1 MKILFL
7 TFYFDPDLCAGS
19 FRASALI
26 RELQERAIDVEVL
39 TTAPNRYSSFTIAS
53 DSYEVRGNV
62 TIRRIS
68 IPKHSSGFMDQIF
81 AFSVFW
87 VKVLWHVR
95 KGKYD
100 AVFATSSRLFTAV
113 LGATISRW
121 RRVPLYLDIRDI
133 FVDTCSDV
141 LSYST
146 RLFLIPCL
154 RGMEKFAFNQA
165 NHINLVS
172 PGFAEYFSLNFR
184 VNRFSYFT
192 NGIDSIFIDNDA
204 ISTAAEPQGK
214 SDLKPVVL
222 YAGNIGDGQGL
233 DKIVPELARERPDV
247 EFLIIGDGGKARQL
261 SHATVGLGNVKV
273 LPPVSRKELLG
284 YYAQADVFFMHLND
298 HAAFEKVLP
307 SKVFEYAAFN
317 KPVLAGASGFA
328 AQFIREELDVSAV
341 FAPCNVSQALQAL
354 EVLLRAPSVNNS
366 EFIAKY
372 SRTEIMKEMATSIV
386 EVFRQCG
393 SR

>member
-19 FRASALI
+19 FRASALVK
-26 RELQERAIDVEVL
+26 ELQERAVDVEVF
-39 TTAPNRYSSFTIAS
+39 TTAPNRYSSFTRAT
-53 DSYEVRGNV
+53 DNYEVRGNI

-68 IPKHSSGFMDQIF
+68 IPKHASGFIDQIF

-141 LSYST
+141 LSYNT
-146 RLFLIPCL
+146 RLFLLPSL
-154 RGMEKFAFNQA
+154 RVIEQFAFNQA
-165 NHINLVS
+165 SHINLVS
-172 PGFAEYFSLNFR
+172 PGFAEYFSINFR
-184 VNRFSYFT
+184 ANSFSYFT
-192 NGIDSIFIDNDA
+192 NGIDAIFTESDFTLPA
-204 ISTAAEPQGK
+204 VEPQGT
-214 SDLKPVVL
+214 SDQKPVVL
-222 YAGNIGDGQGL
+222 YAGNIGEGQGL
-233 DKIVPELARERPDV
+233 DRIIPEMARKRPDV
-247 EFLIIGDGGKARQL
+247 EFVIIGDGGKARLL
-261 SHATVGLGNVKV
+261 SQATVGLVNIKV

-284 YYAQADVFFMHLND
+284 YYAQADVFFLHLND

-307 SKVFEYAAFN
+307 SKVFEYAAFG
-317 KPVLAGASGFA
+317 KPILAGVSGFA
-328 AQFIREELDVSAV
+328 AQFLQEKLDACAV
-341 FAPCNVSQALQAL
+341 FAPCNVSQALRAL
-354 EVLLRAPSVNNS
+354 EALLQAPNVDNS
-366 EFIAKY
+366 EFVAKY
-372 SRTEIMKEMATSIV
+372 DRTEIMREMATSIV